1 MKRVILLLASAALV
15 ASLAAGEGARCLKP
29 LETCLAEKRAMLE
42 KRGVLGFLWSR
53 VTPDEPAPPG
63 AQYVVRS
70 VPRGYPASAAGLKE
84 HDVLLTLNG
93 KDLAA
98 MPRHQLE
105 SELQRVSVGE
115 RVSLRVWREGR
126 TLTLTLRAAKPAAE
140 SIEAWLGNTSRTSTR
155 RATFPSTCAA
165 AGRLPDNPLTAR
177 TAAPASIRAS

>member
-140 SIEAWLGNTSRTSTR
+140 SIEAWLGQHVKDEHPKSDFSEYLRRSRK
-155 RATFPSTCAA
+155 
-165 AGRLPDNPLTAR
+165 
-177 TAAPASIRAS
+177 APG